1 VSHFIDR
8 FRFLQLNNS
17 TLKVTGTTN
26 DESLIEL
33 IGDGFPNATFK
44 GVALIATNNST
55 VTNQGGGLLEMEG
68 VFTTTSTNPLVQIT
82 NSTVNYSSSTESEL
96 FIVEA
101 PSSGGSTN
109 ITMSGPLVSIASTV
123 TTDRDFFLID
133 TGAKLTSNTT
143 DPFIKATDSTLTVGS
158 GSTEFYFF
166 EVESSGS
173 PAPSGAQF
181 TTTNTGTGALVQL
194 SNTTLK
200 QGGTNLTLFKATG
213 TGINFR
219 PIKGSQATFE
229 VNGITANNPIG
240 ALFKDS
246 TQNNL
251 NKLSF

>member
-123 TTDRDFFLID
+123 TTDQDFFLID
-133 TGAKLTSNTT
+133 SGAKLTSNTT

-158 GSTEFYFF
+158 GGTEFHFF
-166 EVESSGS
+166 KVDSAGT
-173 PAPSGAQF
+173 QF
-181 TTTNTGTGALVQL
+181 TTTSTAPLAEF
-194 SNTTLK
+194 SNTTVK
-200 QGGTNLTLFKATG
+200 QGGTNLTFFKATG